1 MRVSGLLLF
10 LMFISVKEV
19 CLMRVSGLLLCLMFI
34 SVKDVFLMYIS
45 GLSLFLMFISGMD
58 VAIVCLK
65 KVSGRHLFEHL
76 MFTISSE
83 WKLILL
89 FWIHWL

>member
-1 MRVSGLLLF
+1 MFISVIDVCLMRVSGLLLF

-19 CLMRVSGLLLCLMFI
+19 CLMC
-34 SVKDVFLMYIS
+34 IS

-65 KVSGRHLFEHL
+65 KISGRHLFEHL

-83 WKLILL
+83 WTLILL
-89 FWIHWL
+89 F